1 MLKLLNLLLKM
12 LNLLFLKL
20 LIVVGYYVLWRIW
33 SSFIETYESVVAED
47 VCCRLHYV
55 LWISL
60 VLLKLL
66 NLLLK
71 LLIVVG
77 YYVIWRTLV
86 LLNLLLKLL
95 IVVGYYEL

>member
-1 MLKLLNLLLKM
+1 MCSSVIKAVDCCRLLCALE
-12 LNLLFLKL
+12 
-20 LIVVGYYVLWRIW
+20 R